1 MRIKILAVMAA
12 IALSAGFTSVSAA
25 DNIENVTADLIKAG
39 IVDEA
44 DDLRLEDNVSK
55 AEALKMICVMAQI
68 DLSQYSEYEN
78 QFPDVTGDHWAVAY
92 INAGNKMGIVNGDE
106 NGLFNPEQN
115 VTSAQMQKM
124 LVCAL
129 GYSVYA
135 DRVGGYPNGYLS
147 YSNSLGINE
156 GILVSPEEDLTRE
169 ETMVMIYN
177 SLDSPLME
185 IKWEVM
191 EDGSY
196 APKYVIY
203 DGQSAELKTFRMGF
217 PELN

>member
-1 MRIKILAVMAA
+1 MRMKLLAVMAA
-12 IALSAGFTSVSAA
+12 MTLSAGFTSVSAA

-78 QFPDVTGDHWAVAY
+78 QFPDVTGNHWAVTY

-156 GILVSPEEDLTRE
+156 GISAGPE

-177 SLDSPLME
+177 SLDSPLLE

-217 PELN
+217 PELS